1 MEDDWAT
8 LNQEQIMIE
17 DQINC
22 KDRLKIDR
30 NNKLKKIRNF
40 IKDPLVF
47 RKYGDFSLKKLI
59 VDVRF

>member
-47 RKYGDFSLKKLI
+47 RKHGDFSLKKLI

>member
-8 LNQEQIMIE
+8 LNQEQIMLE

-22 KDRLKIDR
+22 KDLLKIDR

-40 IKDPLVF
+40 VKNPLIF
-47 RKYGDFSLKKLI
+47 WEYSDWSLKKLI